1 MHQDLI
7 RAKTGL
13 PLDFEWLEG
22 AEQSLKPTV
31 WCCQTGKNNVLKP
44 RFGAVRLTIVSI
56 KLLVQTRSMRSTNG
70 ATQREQRLS
79 LAKSRVFIIHPLY
92 KSTQPALTEFNPTV

>member
-22 AEQSLKPTV
+22 AEQRLKP
-31 WCCQTGKNNVLKP
+31 Q
-44 RFGAVRLTIVSI
+44 FGAVRLTIASI
-56 KLLVQTRSMRSTNG
+56 KLLVQTKSVRSTNG
-70 ATQREQRLS
+70 TTQREQRLG
-79 LAKSRVFIIHPLY
+79 LA
-92 KSTQPALTEFNPTV
+92 

>member
-22 AEQSLKPTV
+22 AEQILKPTV
-31 WCCQTGKNNVLKP
+31 WCCQTNDCMHQIASAG
-44 RFGAVRLTIVSI
+44 
-56 KLLVQTRSMRSTNG
+56 
-70 ATQREQRLS
+70 
-79 LAKSRVFIIHPLY
+79 
-92 KSTQPALTEFNPTV
+92 

>member
-22 AEQSLKPTV
+22 AE
-31 WCCQTGKNNVLKP
+31 
-44 RFGAVRLTIVSI
+44 GAVRLMRTRIG
-56 KLLVQTRSMRSTNG
+56 LLAQ
-70 ATQREQRLS
+70 L
-79 LAKSRVFIIHPLY
+79 
-92 KSTQPALTEFNPTV
+92 